1 MVAAICSKCS
11 ASSDTDDSRRVLL
24 IAALWPCLLFAAD
37 DAAKRELYLGADLS
51 YVNEMED
58 CGAVLREGGKPRDA
72 FQLLREHGGNL
83 VRVRLFNDADW
94 TKYSNLD
101 DVRKTLRRARAAGM
115 RTLLDFHYS
124 DDWADGDKQIIPRAW
139 QDIVDVDVLAQALY
153 DFTHRTLTELARDGL
168 MPDWVQVGT
177 G

>member
-1 MVAAICSKCS
+1 M
-11 ASSDTDDSRRVLL
+11 TRVGALL
-24 IAALWPCLLFAAD
+24 IAGLWPCLLFAAD

-58 CGAVLREGGKPRDA
+58 CGGVVREDGKPRDA

-83 VRVRLFNDADW
+83 VRVRLFNNATW

-124 DDWADGDKQIIPRAW
+124 DDWADGDKQIIPKAW
-139 QDIVDVDVLAQALY
+139 EEISDVDALAQA
-153 DFTHRTLTELARDGL
+153 
-168 MPDWVQVGT
+168 
-177 G
+177 